1 MRKVVLSLSVLSVVL
16 AAGCGVQMPSQTP
29 AATRPAEPT
38 SMPSP
43 TSAPSTS
50 DAATTVPSTSDTP
63 TGPASCVLEPFDPP
77 IESRVPPLN
86 DDDYTHGSAEASITL
101 IEYADFQ

>member
-1 MRKVVLSLSVLSVVL
+1 MRKLAFLLPVLSVIL

-29 AATRPAEPT
+29 AATRTIEPT
-38 SMPSP
+38 SVPSP

-50 DAATTVPSTSDTP
+50 DTATTVPSASDTA
-63 TGPASCVLEPFDPP
+63 TGPASCVLEPFDLP
-77 IESRVPPLN
+77 IESRVPPIN